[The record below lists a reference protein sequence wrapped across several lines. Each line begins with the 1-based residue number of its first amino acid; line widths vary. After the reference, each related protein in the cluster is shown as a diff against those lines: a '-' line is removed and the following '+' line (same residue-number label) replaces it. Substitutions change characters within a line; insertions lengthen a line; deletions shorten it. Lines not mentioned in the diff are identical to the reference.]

1 MFSSNELDA
10 LMARIISQL
19 GLGSGEVNKI
29 LSAKGLTGGG
39 GNQGSPKTISNFSP
53 QKVLVILGLLAGV
66 LEVKSILV
74 DRDQIV
80 NILLEGSLKRKT
92 PLDNCL
98 DTIGAMPF
106 DDVLRA
112 VMGRL

>member
-10 LMARIISQL
+10 LMSRIISQL
-19 GLGSGEVNKI
+19 GLESGEINKI
-29 LSAKGLTGGG
+29 LSAKGPGSGRNQ
-39 GNQGSPKTISNFSP
+39 GNQKTIQNFSP
-53 QKVLVILGLLAGV
+53 QKVLVILGMLAGV

-74 DRDQIV
+74 DRDQV
-80 NILLEGSLKRKT
+80 VDILLEGSLKRKT